1 MPISDDVKIDL
12 LVEQTEGY
20 SGAEIQAICQ
30 EAAFYALEDDINVQ
44 QIPNQ
49 YFVKAIMN
57 IKPRT
62 SPELLKLYDDYY
74 LTESSKTC

>member
-1 MPISDDVKIDL
+1 MPISDDIKIDL
-12 LVEQTEGY
+12 LVEQTDGY

-44 QIPNQ
+44 RIPNK
-49 YFVKAIMN
+49 YFVKAIRN

-62 SPELLKLYDDYY
+62 SPELLKLYDEY